1 MNQRSLSLEA
11 AQQARAEAFVM
22 PLDQID
28 VSKPRLFADDS
39 IGYYFERLRRDEPV
53 HYQTNAINGGFWSV
67 TRYQDIMQVDTSHAV
82 YSSDWALGGI
92 TLFDEPMAE
101 RRPSF
106 IAMDPPLHDEQR
118 KSVSPIVLSNFVRG
132 FTHLPVR
139 LPG

>member
-11 AQQARAEAFVM
+11 AQQARAQAFAT

-28 VSKPRLFADDS
+28 VSKPRLFQDDS
-39 IGYYFERLRRDEPV
+39 IGHYFERLRRDAPV

-67 TRYQDIMQVDTSHAV
+67 TRYKDIMQVDTNHAV